1 MLQMIEALLLIS
13 AAIGQVHSATTAEPI
28 LPLDMA
34 LSSVDD
40 QYDGCTDKMAKLV
53 TTKLLETE
61 LSSSTEFNT
70 AWQKSKGKEP
80 KEALTKNHMIAIY
93 VYTDSIYK
101 SLNEADRHD
110 REKYIDKTYKWYS
123 LHFLLTEAIQIL
135 KKTQKSCYSTYR
147 SVHREFD
154 KNVLNKEVRFGSF
167 TSSSLNKKVAEMYSD
182 KSCFE
187 VNTCYGADIT
197 NYSRIPDEE
206 EVLIPPYEKFKVT
219 AVKTKSVQ
227 KMLWCDTVFV
237 LKSTGIISNLNCALF
252 KEPTNSVNVVAG

>member
-1 MLQMIEALLLIS
+1 MIEALLLIS

-154 KNVLNKEVRFGSF
+154 KNVLNKEFNQYLGGECMADILI
-167 TSSSLNKKVAEMYSD
+167 SSTGVG
-182 KSCFE
+182 FE
-187 VNTCYGADIT
+187 VNSEDSQTGMGSGVDSEDSLTGTGSAVDSKRSIT
-197 NYSRIPDEE
+197 R
-206 EVLIPPYEKFKVT
+206 
-219 AVKTKSVQ
+219 AVSVA
-227 KMLWCDTVFV
+227 
-237 LKSTGIISNLNCALF
+237 ISETTHVGPQDLTL
-252 KEPTNSVNVVAG
+252 PTFYFLPSSSQ